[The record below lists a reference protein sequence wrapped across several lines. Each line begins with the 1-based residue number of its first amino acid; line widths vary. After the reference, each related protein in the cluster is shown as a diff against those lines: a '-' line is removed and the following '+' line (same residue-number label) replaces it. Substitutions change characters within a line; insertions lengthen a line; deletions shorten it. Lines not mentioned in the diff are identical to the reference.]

1 LAKMIDLKMITA
13 VSGLKDQMLRA
24 SEVYKQMRSEQ
35 VNAQKDSI
43 PVLEWGSYVTL
54 VEQKYKALD
63 REAVFVKLYD
73 ELPIRE
79 NLNAIVITDEAQ
91 IVQPVGDEEAKN
103 YLLMPKGRKKEAIFI
118 LQRFKS
124 VSKFDIQRRPVSVK
138 LTKLLAQFITAKR
151 VKVGGYLFGL
161 KGSSEKLGSM
171 ISAMSKRIGI
181 PEREGG
187 AGTNYLRH
195 SFASSAKTDTA
206 EERALLSFKM
216 LHSSS
221 TNKDYKRVTVKSI
234 ADLK

>member
-1 LAKMIDLKMITA
+1 MLDLKMITA

-24 SEVYKQMRSEQ
+24 SEVYKQMRTEQ
-35 VNAQKDSI
+35 VNAQKDSM

-73 ELPIRE
+73 ELPIRD
-79 NLNAIVITDEAQ
+79 NLNAVVITDEAQ
-91 IVQPVGDEEAKN
+91 IVQPVGEQEARN

-124 VSKFDIQRRPVSVK
+124 INKFDIQRRPVSVK
-138 LTKLLAQFITAKR
+138 LTKLLAEFITAKK
-151 VKVGGYLFGL
+151 VKVGAYLFGL
-161 KGSSEKLGSM
+161 KGSSEKLGTM

-195 SFASSAKTDTA
+195 SFASSATTDTA
-206 EERALLSFKM
+206 EQRAALSFKM

-221 TNKDYKRVTVKSI
+221 TNKDYKRATVRSI